1 MPRTRYAALLGS
13 MVLLGLGASVTTAGA
28 QDATAATP
36 AVRPALTAE
45 EMEHFLLTAPI
56 VGTKGTKKGVTGS
69 QRATLRDGRLTHDA
83 HIQVIDEARHS
94 FQGSRGTELNFR
106 DCYRFNIAAYR
117 LAVLLGL
124 DSVPMS
130 VARYVRGE
138 RAAVTWWIDDV
149 LMDDEARAKPDAP
162 ALDPARTAGQIHV
175 MRVFDRLIQNT
186 DRNAGNLLWT
196 TDGKMWM
203 IDHTRAFRIDTRIA
217 EPQRLYRCERRL
229 LENMRALTEES
240 LRRALGDTV
249 TDGELEA
256 LLVRRDALVTLFDNL
271 IAARG
276 EAAVLYTLEAP
287 ASAAASR

>member
-1 MPRTRYAALLGS
+1 MARTRFAALLGS
-13 MVLLGLGASVTTAGA
+13 MVLLGLGASAVTAGA
-28 QDATAATP
+28 QTATSAAP

-45 EMEHFLLTAPI
+45 EMEHFLLTARI
-56 VGTKGTKKGVTGS
+56 VGTKGTRKGVTGS
-69 QRATLRDGRLTHDA
+69 RRATLSDGRLTHDA
-83 HIQVIDEARHS
+83 HIQVVDEAQLH
-94 FQGSRGTELNFR
+94 FQSRRGTELNFT

-130 VARYVRGE
+130 VARYVQGK

-149 LMDDEARAKPDAP
+149 LMDDEARNKPDAP

-203 IDHTRAFRIDTRIA
+203 IDHTRAFRVDTRIPD
-217 EPQRLYRCERRL
+217 PQRLYRCERQL
-229 LENMRALTEES
+229 LEKMRALTEQS
-240 LRRALGDTV
+240 LRQALGDTV
-249 TDGELEA
+249 TDGEVEA
-256 LLVRRDALVTLFDNL
+256 LLVRRDTLVKLFDDL

-276 EAAVLYTLEAP
+276 EAAVLYSLEAP